1 MLQFW
6 VC

>member
-6 VC
+6 